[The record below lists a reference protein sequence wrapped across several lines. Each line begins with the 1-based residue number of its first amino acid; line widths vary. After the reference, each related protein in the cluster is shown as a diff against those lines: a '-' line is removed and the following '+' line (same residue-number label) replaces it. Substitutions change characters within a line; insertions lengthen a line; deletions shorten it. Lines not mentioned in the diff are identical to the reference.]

1 MIIVLLLAL
10 LLVPQT
16 ALAQAVT
23 APPAQHVFTAEEMRQ
38 LLLKGKVVK
47 ARDTSKGVTS
57 PKRLTLSLNG
67 LTHDAAFQ
75 SVDQHQTVANLSGK
89 GRASTV
95 ELNFVDHYRYN
106 LGAYAL
112 AGLLGLDYMMP
123 IHVKRNWSGKDGA
136 LSWWVDTL
144 MDEGERLKQK
154 IQPPNPTDW
163 NHQMY
168 RMRVFAA
175 LVRDTD
181 RNLGNVL
188 ITPDWKVVM
197 IDFTRAFRLHN
208 ELLYSKDLPKID
220 RTLLPKLEALT
231 KESIKKAVGHDLTNP
246 EIDAVLKRR
255 DLILAH
261 FRKLI
266 AEQGEDKV
274 LY

>member
-10 LLVPQT
+10 LLVPQP

-23 APPAQHVFTAEEMRQ
+23 PAPHVFTAEEMRE
-38 LLLKGKVVK
+38 LLLKGKVIK
-47 ARDTSKGVTS
+47 SRDTSKGVTS

-67 LTHDAAFQ
+67 FTHDAAFQ
-75 SVDQHQTVANLSGK
+75 SVDEHTTVANLSGA
-89 GRASTV
+89 GRAPSV
-95 ELNFVDHYRYN
+95 ELNFIDHYRYN

-123 IHVKRNWSGKDGA
+123 MHVKRSWSGKDGS
-136 LSWWVDTL
+136 LSWWVDVL

-154 IQPPNPTDW
+154 IQPPNPTEW
-163 NHQMY
+163 NNQMY
-168 RMRVFAA
+168 RMRAFAA

-188 ITPDWKVVM
+188 ITPEWKIIM

-208 ELLYSKDLPKID
+208 ELSYSKDLPKID
-220 RTLLPKLEALT
+220 RTLLPKLEELT
-231 KESIKKAVGHDLTNP
+231 KESIKTAVGHELSSP

-255 DLILAH
+255 DLIVAH
-261 FRKLI
+261 FKQLI
-266 AEQGEDKV
+266 AEQGEAKI

>member
-1 MIIVLLLAL
+1 MMIPLLLAL
-10 LLVPQT
+10 LLVPQLS
-16 ALAQAVT
+16 LAQAV
-23 APPAQHVFTAEEMRQ
+23 APPQQHVFTAEEMRQ
-38 LLLKGKVVK
+38 LMLKGKVIK
-47 ARDTSKGVTS
+47 TRDTAKGVTS

-75 SVDQHQTVANLSGK
+75 SVDEHNTVANLSGA
-89 GRASTV
+89 GRAPKV
-95 ELNFVDHYRYN
+95 ELNFIDHYRYN

-112 AGLLGLDYMMP
+112 AGLLGLDHMMP
-123 IHVKRNWSGKDGA
+123 MHVKRTWSGKDGS
-136 LSWWVDTL
+136 LSWWVDVL

-163 NHQMY
+163 NNQMY
-168 RMRVFAA
+168 RMRLFAS

-188 ITPDWKVVM
+188 ITPEWKVIM
-197 IDFTRAFRLHN
+197 IDFTRAFRLQE
-208 ELLYSKDLPKID
+208 ELSYSKDLPKID
-220 RTLLPKLEALT
+220 RELFPKLEGLT
-231 KESIKKAVGHDLTNP
+231 KPSIKAAVGNELTGP

-255 DLILAH
+255 DSLVAH

-266 AEQGEDKV
+266 AEQGEAKV